1 MNEDR
6 LRQALAARADDVEVA
21 PDALPRI
28 RSRIATRRAW
38 RRWLPAIGVAVTA
51 ATAAVVIVV
60 ATRPPARTTAPLP
73 AGTAET
79 TVPAPSATPPSA
91 TPSVTPQTGTLMA
104 SVPVYY
110 AGDAKLYREYHN
122 LRVTPDTVAG
132 RVIAAV
138 NEMLRAGSADDPDYA
153 TLWPAGISVRNVTIA
168 GGIATVDL
176 SGAGASPPAQ
186 PGLAVQQLVW
196 TVAAAVADTP
206 VRRLDGIRLLVAG
219 AAPGTLW
226 GSVDVSGALRQAP
239 AVDVLAPVWL
249 IEPHEGASVGK
260 TFTVHLAGIVF
271 EATVRLRVRSSAG
284 QVVKD
289 QTVTLNR
296 GAPAQGEATLQVTAP
311 PGRYTVEAFYV
322 SARDGSEQGMD
333 DHSITVR

>member
-1 MNEDR
+1 MSEDR
-6 LRQALAARADDVEVA
+6 LRQALAARADAVEVA

-28 RSRIATRRAW
+28 RTRIATRRAR
-38 RRWLPAIGVAVTA
+38 RRWLPAIGVVVTA

-60 ATRPPARTTAPLP
+60 ASRPPDRSTAPIPAGSAGPTTA
-73 AGTAET
+73 
-79 TVPAPSATPPSA
+79 APSATPSPFASA
-91 TPSVTPQTGTLMA
+91 TPPTGTLTA

-110 AGDAKLYREYHN
+110 AGGTKLYREFHQ
-122 LRVTPDTVAG
+122 LKVTPDTVRG

-138 NEMLRAGSADDPDYA
+138 NEMLRGGSGDDPDYA
-153 TLWPAGISVRNVTIA
+153 TLWPAGITVRDVTID

-176 SGAGASPPAQ
+176 SGTGTRPPAQ
-186 PGLAVQQLVW
+186 PALAVQQLVW

-206 VRRLDGIRLLVAG
+206 VRRLDGVRLLVAG
-219 AAPGTLW
+219 AAPGPLW
-226 GSVDVSGALRQAP
+226 GSVDVSGPLRQAA

-271 EATVRLRVRSSAG
+271 EATVRLRVRSAAG

-296 GAPAQGEATLQVTAP
+296 GAPAQGEATLAVTVP
-311 PGRYTVEAFYV
+311 PGRYTVEAFFV

-333 DHSITVR
+333 DHDITVR